1 MYTNL
6 NIICQ
11 KMNLVMF
18 PIIFCGREALNLPEI
33 NFKLFLHLFSSCEPI
48 WRSYLRQHYIL
59 IRTLRFD
66 VISMFVHTTMG

>member
-33 NFKLFLHLFSSCEPI
+33 NF
-48 WRSYLRQHYIL
+48 
-59 IRTLRFD
+59 
-66 VISMFVHTTMG
+66 